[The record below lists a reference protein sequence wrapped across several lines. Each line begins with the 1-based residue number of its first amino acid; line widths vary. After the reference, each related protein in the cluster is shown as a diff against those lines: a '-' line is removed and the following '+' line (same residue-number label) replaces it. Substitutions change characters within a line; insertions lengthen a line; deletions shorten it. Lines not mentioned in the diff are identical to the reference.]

1 MIKTYRERRGEADL
15 QKELWGDIWS
25 RQTLSEGYFAGVRW
39 DQYPEVFAKHLPQD
53 AVVLEAG
60 CGLGKYVVHLDRQG
74 HKIVGVDLD
83 EQALVR
89 AHQYGAHLPLLVA
102 DVAQLPFHDDSFDAY
117 VSLGVI
123 EHFGSGC
130 QHILGE
136 ARRVLKPHGLIF
148 VSVPYLHLMKRLSLS
163 FYSGDLHQRVAN
175 FSQGA
180 ERADKVFYQY
190 VFTREEIVRVTKE
203 AGFVVVETA
212 LCGTLRW
219 FFNLEPVCKL
229 RSHLHPST
237 ANTRSVNRS
246 VSSGIAGNR
255 RGRIREHLKEL
266 ALFVQTFIPG
276 WLSAHMIMVV
286 GRLE

>member
-1 MIKTYRERRGEADL
+1 MIKTYREQRDEIGS

-25 RQTLSEGYFAGVRW
+25 RQTLSEDYFAGVKW
-39 DQYPEVFAKHLPQD
+39 DQYPGVLAKHLPQD

-74 HKIVGVDLD
+74 HKMVGIDLD
-83 EQALVR
+83 ERALVR
-89 AHQYGAHLPLLVA
+89 AHQYDAHLLLLVA
-102 DVAQLPFHDDSFDAY
+102 DVAQLPFPDDSFDAY

-123 EHFGSGC
+123 EHFKGGG

-136 ARRVLKPHGLIF
+136 ARRILKSHGLIF

-163 FYSGDLHQRVAN
+163 LYSGDLHQRVAN

-180 ERADKVFYQY
+180 GRADKVFYQY
-190 VFTREEIVRVTKE
+190 VFTREEIVQVMKE
-203 AGFVVVETA
+203 AGFIVVETA

-219 FFNLEPVCKL
+219 FLNLELVRKL
-229 RSHLHPST
+229 RSHSRPPT
-237 ANTRSVNRS
+237 ANTRSVNRP
-246 VSSGIAGNR
+246 VPSGIARKR
-255 RGRIREHLKEL
+255 RGRIREHLKDL
-266 ALFVQTFIPG
+266 ALLVQRFIPG